1 MTNDHRRAIPKTR
14 YGVAVDV
21 KHAADLY
28 AQGQT
33 LRQIAAQLDLTETTV
48 RDQLRRAGVAT
59 CRRSIQRSLVRCE
72 ASYHA
77 PVLG

>member
-1 MTNDHRRAIPKTR
+1 MITAEPSQRLVTVSPWTLSMR
-14 YGVAVDV
+14 
-21 KHAADLY
+21 ADLY

-59 CRRSIQRSLVRCE
+59 CHRSIQRSLVRCE